1 MTDFPA
7 PQRIATNGIE
17 LSVHLA
23 GPEAGQPLL
32 LVHGWPELAY
42 SWKNQISVLAE
53 AGYRVIAPDLR
64 GFGGSDCP
72 DGIDA
77 YAIDAL
83 IADLTGLLDALGHE
97 KAVWVGHDWGGIITW
112 HAAMLAADRF
122 DGVIGVNTPHLPRG
136 AQPPTEAFREIG
148 GEDHYILRF
157 QEPGFAEGV
166 FEGKE
171 DDFFAFIF
179 GAPPKVGKLEDYYPE
194 ITHIPA
200 QFAAFAGRA
209 EKRIVVRPEDRAVY
223 ADAYR
228 KTGFGPGINLY
239 RNFDANWQRMGGVDH
254 RIALPCLMVSAELD
268 FMLPPKLAGWM
279 PALCKDVE
287 FAVLDACGH
296 WTMWEQPDALNGYM
310 LEWLERRFPASGR
323 A

>member
-7 PQRIATNGIE
+7 PCRIATNGIE

-23 GPEAGQPLL
+23 GPEGGRPLL

-42 SWKNQISVLAE
+42 SWKNQINVLAE

-72 DGIDA
+72 EGPDA
-77 YAIDAL
+77 YNIDTL

-97 KAVWVGHDWGGIITW
+97 KAVWIGHDWGGIITW

-136 AQPPTEAFREIG
+136 AQPPTEAFHDIG
-148 GEDHYILRF
+148 GDNHYILQF
-157 QEPGFAEGV
+157 QEPGRAEKC
-166 FEGKE
+166 FDGKE
-171 DDFFAFIF
+171 DAFFAFIF

-200 QFAAFAGRA
+200 QFEAFQGRA
-209 EKRIVVRPEDRAVY
+209 EKRIVVGPDDRAVY

-239 RNFDANWQRMGGVDH
+239 RNFDANWRRMGGVDH
-254 RIALPCLMVSAELD
+254 RIALPCLMISAELD

-296 WTMWEQPDALNGYM
+296 WTMWEQPEALNGYM
-310 LEWLERRFPASGR
+310 LDWLERRFPA
-323 A
+323 